1 MNDSQRSTPQPV
13 NLTLHQASR
22 TLSIEFDDG
31 KQFDLSCEFLR
42 VWTPSAEARGH
53 GPGQEV
59 LQVGKREVTIDRIDP
74 VGHYA
79 VRLVFSDGHDTGLYS
94 WDTLYE
100 FGLHRDELWSAYLDK
115 LASNGA
121 SRTMSR
127 TSSRSSNATNCSC
140 SSTTSTAACASIPVW
155 MD

>member
-121 SRTMSR
+121 SRDPVSDAGEGN
-127 TSSRSSNATNCSC
+127 SGGGCKSGGCSGG
-140 SSTTSTAACASIPVW
+140 ACGK
-155 MD
+155 

>member
-1 MNDSQRSTPQPV
+1 MSTHDKTPQPT

-31 KQFDLSCEFLR
+31 LKADLTCEFLR
-42 VWTPSAEARGH
+42 VFTPSAEARGH

-59 LQVGKREVTIDRIDP
+59 LQTGKREVSITSIDP

-94 WDTLYE
+94 WDLLYE
-100 FGLHRDELWSAYLDK
+100 FGKHRDALWQAYLDN
-115 LASNGA
+115 LTAAGA
-121 SRTMSR
+121 SRDPQPDASGAGK
-127 TSSRSSNATNCSC
+127 SGGCGSGGC
-140 SSTTSTAACASIPVW
+140 SSGGCGQ
-155 MD
+155 